1 MEERKSLMV
10 YKASAGSGKTFR
22 LAVEYIKLLIKNP
35 QSYRNILA
43 VTFTN
48 KATEEMKLR
57 ILEQL
62 QAIWQG
68 EDKAKAYREIICKE
82 LDASPAWVSER
93 AGIALH
99 LLLHHYSYFRIET
112 IDSFFQ
118 SVLRNLA
125 RELDLTPNLSIEMN
139 DEQVIHLAV
148 DHMIEQLTDK
158 DRVLHWIMN
167 YINENIREDRN
178 WNIIKQLKSFA
189 KTILKDFYKEE
200 SKNINEI
207 LEIPNFF
214 ESYSTDLRRQQQK
227 AQQKMQHYVQS
238 FNQLLDR
245 HHLTID
251 DFSNKKSGVCGIFL
265 KLQDEKYDCSIVTKR
280 SMQGVESSEVWIA
293 KTHPRR
299 ISLLPIIEEE
309 FMPLLQQ
316 VLDSQPVQWKI
327 IQSTTLTLK
336 HLHQLR
342 LLGTIETSVRMMNNE
357 ANRFLLSDTHALL
370 RTLIQES
377 DSPFIFEKIGS
388 KLEHIMIDEF
398 QDTGSIQWK
407 NFKVLLEECMSH
419 HESQNLIVGDV
430 KQSIYRWRAGD
441 WRLLNDI
448 DKVFAS
454 HAKQM
459 DIKTLCTNRRSQRRI
474 IQFNNALFTAIA
486 QNESRE
492 ITQKDKEGALS
503 LQKAYADVTQDIPD
517 EKDLKGYVNVT
528 LLPNNEDYDEKTL
541 DIIASRI
548 KEILAKGHPQSSI
561 AILVRANRFIP
572 VIAVQIKKMLPEAN
586 IISDEAFRL
595 NASLAVNTI
604 VNAMKYMVDTDDELA
619 LAFLVN
625 AYQYSILHREIKQ
638 EEVFCNK
645 DTILSYL
652 PTEFTQHMPSLY
664 ELPLPDMADRLYA
677 LFELDRLTD
686 EGAYVCSLHDCL
698 MEYTA
703 TPPADLPGFINE
715 WDNTYADRTIQS
727 DGIEGIHILS
737 IHKSKGLEYGHVL
750 LPYCDWQLESYHAD
764 NVVWCKPT
772 EEPYNKMPL
781 VPVDFSKKA
790 MSGTIYEG
798 DYLTEHL
805 QNTVDNLNLLYVA
818 LTRACR
824 SLTVIGKRGEASTRS
839 YSIELALEDVQKA
852 LPESVLNGPGN
863 AIDNSSADEAIML
876 EYGEL
881 ENANTLSENRKD
893 CNTVHTQV
901 DIHINHSKAE
911 YKQSNRSILF
921 LKEEKEDADTDVP
934 PQGKTQMYI
943 QRGALL
949 HQLMANIQTHSD
961 LNKEIRLL
969 EAEGVL
975 DADIGMTASDIEALI
990 SGKLQQPAVQQWFD
1004 GTWTLHNECS
1014 IISRDERSNTIIE
1027 RRPDRVMSKRNE
1039 TVVLDFKFGK
1049 PMAKHQTQMQEYVS
1063 LLESMGYKH
1072 VKGYLWYVFQDMII
1086 SL

>member
-1 MEERKSLMV
+1 MV

-35 QSYRNILA
+35 QSYKNILA

-68 EDKAKAYREIICKE
+68 DSKKSKAYLEIICNE

-99 LLLHHYSYFRIET
+99 LLLHNYSYFRIET

-158 DRVLHWIMN
+158 DKVLHWIIN
-167 YINENIREDRN
+167 YINDNIREEKS
-178 WNIIKQLKSFA
+178 WNIIGQLKSFA

-200 SKNINEI
+200 SKNINKI
-207 LEIPNFF
+207 LEIPHFF
-214 ESYSTDLRRQQQK
+214 ESYSADLRQQQQD
-227 AQQKMQHYVQS
+227 AQEKMRHYAQS
-238 FNQLLDR
+238 FHQLLDK

-265 KLQDEKYDCSIVTKR
+265 KIQDENYDASIITKR
-280 SMQGVESSEVWIA
+280 SMQGAETAEAWIA
-293 KTHPRR
+293 KSHPQRK
-299 ISLLPIIEEE
+299 SLLPVIEAE
-309 FMPLLQQ
+309 FIPLLRQ
-316 VLDSQPVQWKI
+316 VLHDQPVQWKT

-336 HLHQLR
+336 RLHQLR
-342 LLGTIETSVRMMNNE
+342 LLGTIETSVREMNSD

-388 KLEHIMIDEF
+388 RLEHIMIDEF

-419 HESQNLIVGDV
+419 QESQNLIVGDV

-448 DKVFAS
+448 DSVFGS
-454 HAKQM
+454 HAHQM
-459 DIKTLCTNRRSQRRI
+459 DIRTLCTNRRSQRRI
-474 IQFNNALFTAIA
+474 IQFNNALFSAIA
-486 QNESRE
+486 KNESAE
-492 ITQKDKEGALS
+492 IAVKDKAGALS
-503 LQKAYADVTQDIPD
+503 LQKAYADVKQEIPAD
-517 EKDLKGYVNVT
+517 RELKGYVNVT
-528 LLPNNEDYDEKTL
+528 LLPNNEDYNDNTL
-541 DIIASRI
+541 DILISSI
-548 KEILAKGHPQSSI
+548 TEILAKGHPQSSI

-572 VIAVQIKKMLPEAN
+572 VIAAQIKKALPELS

-595 NASLAVNTI
+595 DASLAVNTI
-604 VNAMKYMVDTDDELA
+604 VTAMKYMVDTENELA

-625 AYQYSILHREIKQ
+625 AYQYGILHQ
-638 EEVFCNK
+638 EVPQERIFRDK
-645 DTILSYL
+645 ETALSFLPQDFILQM
-652 PTEFTQHMPSLY
+652 ESLY

-677 LFELDRLTD
+677 LFGLDRLTD
-686 EGAYVCSLHDCL
+686 EGAYVCALYDCL
-698 MEYTA
+698 MEYTDN
-703 TPPADLPGFINE
+703 PPADLPGFINE
-715 WDNTYADRTIQS
+715 WDSTYADRTIQS

-737 IHKSKGLEYGHVL
+737 IHKSKGLEYDHVL
-750 LPYCDWQLESYHAD
+750 LPYCDWQTESFHAD
-764 NVVWCKPT
+764 NVVWCKPA
-772 EEPYNKMPL
+772 EEPYNRMPL
-781 VPVDFSKKA
+781 VPIDFSKKA
-790 MSGTIYEG
+790 MSGTIYET

-818 LTRACR
+818 LTRARCG
-824 SLTVIGKRGEASTRS
+824 LVIIGKKGASATRS
-839 YSIELALEDVQKA
+839 YSIEQALDEVQKA
-852 LPESVLNGPGN
+852 LPEALLVSPDSVEENE
-863 AIDNSSADEAIML
+863 SVEEAIEL
-876 EYGEL
+876 KYGKLDAADATVITQE
-881 ENANTLSENRKD
+881 SKD
-893 CNTVHTQV
+893 TMRTQV
-901 DIHINHSKAE
+901 GISINRSKAE
-911 YKQSNRSILF
+911 YKQSNRSIRF
-921 LKEEKEDADTDVP
+921 LQEEKEDVSTDEL
-934 PQGKTQMYI
+934 QGKQQMYI

-949 HQLMANIQTHSD
+949 HQLMSNIRTVAD
-961 LNKEIRLL
+961 VNKEIRLL
-969 EAEGVL
+969 ESEGVL
-975 DADIGMTASDIEALI
+975 DADIGMTVKEIEALI
-990 SGKLQQPAVQQWFD
+990 NSKLRQPEVRQWFD
-1004 GTWTLHNECS
+1004 GSWILHNECS
-1014 IISRDERSNTIIE
+1014 IITQDEQSNTIIE
-1027 RRPDRVMSKRNE
+1027 RRPDRVMTKGE
-1039 TVVLDFKFGK
+1039 DTVVLDFKFGK
-1049 PMAKHQTQMQEYVS
+1049 PMNKHQTQVKEYVS
-1063 LLESMGYKH
+1063 LLETMGYKH
-1072 VKGYLWYVFQDMII
+1072 VKGYLWYVFQDLII